1 MNPRPAT
8 DSQDKPTNN
17 KLPLTKL
24 NNLMNSK
31 IMLLI
36 LLLFCGTM
44 VWRYCYKNLY
54 QGYLFD
60 RFPQRISV
68 FSWLLFDLLLF
79 NEQNEMRERDEDDD
93 DGVENDLFAP

>member
-1 MNPRPAT
+1 
-8 DSQDKPTNN
+8 
-17 KLPLTKL
+17 
-24 NNLMNSK
+24 MNSK

-36 LLLFCGTM
+36 LLLFCGT
-44 VWRYCYKNLY
+44 RYANLRSDTVIKNIY

-60 RFPQRISV
+60 RFPQRFSV